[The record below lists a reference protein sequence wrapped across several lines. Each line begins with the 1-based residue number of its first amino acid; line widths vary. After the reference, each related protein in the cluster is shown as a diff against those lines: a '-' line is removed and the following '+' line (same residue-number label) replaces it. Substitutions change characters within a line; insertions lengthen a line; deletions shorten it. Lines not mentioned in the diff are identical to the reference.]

1 MHSPWELLLY
11 VHNLRKTFAAA
22 YYESTVTGRSPCVRV
37 VAGSKL
43 QGKGD
48 SGSLKLQHGFWVE
61 YGVRARLSRPGA
73 LHHDGTAKATVRVLS
88 KPEEAR
94 PAVPVVVGPD
104 IQKMKKA
111 FVFNSG
117 R

>member
-1 MHSPWELLLY
+1 M
-11 VHNLRKTFAAA
+11 
-22 YYESTVTGRSPCVRV
+22 RV

-43 QGKGD
+43 QGQGD